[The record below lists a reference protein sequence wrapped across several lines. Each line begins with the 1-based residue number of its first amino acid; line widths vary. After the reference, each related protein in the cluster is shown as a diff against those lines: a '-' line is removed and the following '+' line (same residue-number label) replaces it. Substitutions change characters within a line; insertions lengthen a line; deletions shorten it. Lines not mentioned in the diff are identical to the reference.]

1 MQSVALFFKDAY
13 TENVTINFER
23 YVERVM
29 TFLYDPELLLGMWFQ
44 QDWLTE
50 CAIATFKTR
59 ASRGNFIYECG
70 KFKLATSVT
79 CI

>member
-44 QDWLTE
+44 QD
-50 CAIATFKTR
+50 
-59 ASRGNFIYECG
+59 
-70 KFKLATSVT
+70 
-79 CI
+79 

>member
-1 MQSVALFFKDAY
+1 MALFFKDAY
-13 TENVTINFER
+13 TENVTINFEC

-29 TFLYDPELLLGMWFQ
+29 TFLYGPELLLGMRFQ

-50 CAIATFKTR
+50 CAIATLMAG
-59 ASRGNFIYECG
+59 ASRGNFIYEFG